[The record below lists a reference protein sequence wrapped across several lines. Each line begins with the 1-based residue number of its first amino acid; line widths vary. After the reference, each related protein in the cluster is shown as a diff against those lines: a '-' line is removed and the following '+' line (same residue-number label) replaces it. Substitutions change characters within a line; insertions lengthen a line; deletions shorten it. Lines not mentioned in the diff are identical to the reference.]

1 MAFAHLCLRIC
12 LSSFQPCPIFVCFCD
27 YTLSEIHA
35 EVTVY
40 RFPNNALIP
49 SDVIKPSVLI
59 KLWRLSKVKLHET
72 EMVQTY
78 IQCILFFCPE
88 QLSSNHKQWV
98 WITHYRRRVSLEM
111 AFCFRSDPNRWTNSE
126 VGNFMSKYFEPK
138 GRLFYWLRNTFLK
151 FTFTFV
157 YHCEW
162 CHLFSALVLAA
173 RCRMSVM

>member
-1 MAFAHLCLRIC
+1 M
-12 LSSFQPCPIFVCFCD
+12 
-27 YTLSEIHA
+27 
-35 EVTVY
+35 TVY

-138 GRLFYWLRNTFLK
+138 GRLFLLTEKHLLEIHLHVCISLWMMPSFFGISPRSQMQNICHVILFIGLRSHK
-151 FTFTFV
+151 
-157 YHCEW
+157 
-162 CHLFSALVLAA
+162 SPLAQ
-173 RCRMSVM
+173 

>member
-1 MAFAHLCLRIC
+1 MAFAHLC

-78 IQCILFFCPE
+78 IQCILFFCQE

-111 AFCFRSDPNRWTNSE
+111 AFCFRSDPNSGEQIVKWVTSCQSTLNQKKGCFTDWETPSWNSP
-126 VGNFMSKYFEPK
+126 S
-138 GRLFYWLRNTFLK
+138 RLYIIVNDAIFFR
-151 FTFTFV
+151 
-157 YHCEW
+157 H
-162 CHLFSALVLAA
+162 
-173 RCRMSVM
+173 